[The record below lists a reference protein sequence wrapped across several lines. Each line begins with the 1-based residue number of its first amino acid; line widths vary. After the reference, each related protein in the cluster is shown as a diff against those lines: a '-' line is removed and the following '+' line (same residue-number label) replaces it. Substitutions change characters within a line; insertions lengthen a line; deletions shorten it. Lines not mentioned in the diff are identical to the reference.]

1 MPEDGSQ
8 SGPGRRPADVWVG
21 AWHLLRPAAFDLAV
35 TSGMRLGVVA
45 RSAADGQLAA
55 SEYEARKCSHQQALA
70 TCTAEG
76 LQFIPLVVEAC
87 GGGWAPTAMK
97 TWKGITLQRENAR
110 AVLRRLA

>member
-1 MPEDGSQ
+1 MGGRLASL
-8 SGPGRRPADVWVG
+8 GACRLRPGRGRGLV
-21 AWHLLRPAAFDLAV
+21 
-35 TSGMRLGVVA
+35 
-45 RSAADGQLAA
+45 AADGQLAA
-55 SEYEARKCSHQQALA
+55 SEYEARKRSHQQTLA
-70 TCTAEG
+70 TCAAEG

>member
-1 MPEDGSQ
+1 
-8 SGPGRRPADVWVG
+8 
-21 AWHLLRPAAFDLAV
+21 
-35 TSGMRLGVVA
+35 MRLGVVA